1 MIARIMRALVAD
13 EFPAQ
18 SLAELEALG
27 LEVDYDP
34 HCSADQL
41 SAGSRVGDASILV
54 VRSTHV
60 TRAAIEGAARLALVV
75 RAGAGVDTIDVVAAS
90 ERGILVSN
98 CPGKNSDAVAE
109 LAMALILA
117 LDRRIVDA
125 TNDLRAGRWNKRQY
139 GNADGLKGKTLGIA
153 GLGRVGVELAKRARA
168 FEMRIL
174 TWSAPFR
181 EERTRG
187 LGAEPCATLFEL
199 VERSDA
205 VSVHLPE
212 KVDTHK
218 LFDAKVFARM
228 KARAIFVNTSR
239 GGIVDEAA
247 LAEAMRDKGLR
258 VGLDVFEREPSEA
271 VSTFHPAL
279 ADAGAFV
286 ATPHIGAS
294 TQQAQDAIA
303 SETVRICRA
312 FVTTGV
318 VPNTVNVEE
327 HAPAECQLVV
337 RHYDKVGVLAS
348 VLGVLR
354 LHEANVEEM
363 TNTILQGAKTA
374 VATIR
379 LSKMPGPEVIAEI
392 AGLEGAVI
400 AADAK
405 RI

>member
-1 MIARIMRALVAD
+1 MIARIMRVLVAD

-18 SLAELEALG
+18 SLAELQGLG

-41 SAGSRVGDASILV
+41 STGSRLGDASILV
-54 VRSTHV
+54 VRSTLV

-75 RAGAGVDTIDVVAAS
+75 RAGAGIDTIDVLAAS

-109 LAMALILA
+109 LAMAMILA

-125 TNDLRAGRWNKRQY
+125 TNDLRAGRWNKREY
-139 GNADGLKGKTLGIA
+139 GKADGVKGKTLGIA

-174 TWSAPFR
+174 AWSVPFR

-187 LGAEPCATLFEL
+187 LGAEPCATLLEL

-212 KVDTHK
+212 KVDTHR

-247 LAEAMRDKGLR
+247 LAQAARDKGLR
-258 VGLDVFEREPSEA
+258 VALDVFEREPSEA
-271 VSTFHPAL
+271 VSAFRPAL
-279 ADAGAFV
+279 ADVGQFV

-294 TQQAQDAIA
+294 THQAQDAIA

-318 VPNTVNVEE
+318 APNTVNVEE
-327 HAPAECQLVV
+327 HALAECQLVV

-363 TNTILQGAKTA
+363 TNTILHGAKTA

-379 LSKMPGPEVIAEI
+379 LSKMPAPEVIAEI
-392 AGLEGAVI
+392 AGLAGAVI